1 MKNKSV
7 VPVSYLLE
15 AIKLQKEE
23 EKKKKGGEWQK
34 PECYKIDDNMEGKR
48 KQIRKSS
55 QEKNTVMS
63 ILFWEIDKINN
74 WKQGSI
80 KTKKTADG
88 KIKGKWTYREKYIG
102 PTWVIKKGKVWII
115 IQPPPQRPSIGSKNK
130 RKENG

>member
-7 VPVSYLLE
+7 IPISYLLE

-23 EKKKKGGEWQK
+23 KKKKKKGGEGNRQWKK
-34 PECYKIDDNMEGKR
+34 PECYKVDDNMEGKC

-80 KTKKTADG
+80 K
-88 KIKGKWTYREKYIG
+88 
-102 PTWVIKKGKVWII
+102 
-115 IQPPPQRPSIGSKNK
+115 
-130 RKENG
+130 